1 MQKKNLKNFKYWNP
15 EILLL
20 LILNKGFLDSNF
32 SVFQSFPPWGK
43 KRGLTKVQWRN
54 EDMGQNMSSLQAE
67 ICRSFDFWV
76 NFLYLRVKK
85 ILK

>member
-43 KRGLTKVQWRN
+43 KRGLTKVQ
-54 EDMGQNMSSLQAE
+54 
-67 ICRSFDFWV
+67 
-76 NFLYLRVKK
+76 
-85 ILK
+85 